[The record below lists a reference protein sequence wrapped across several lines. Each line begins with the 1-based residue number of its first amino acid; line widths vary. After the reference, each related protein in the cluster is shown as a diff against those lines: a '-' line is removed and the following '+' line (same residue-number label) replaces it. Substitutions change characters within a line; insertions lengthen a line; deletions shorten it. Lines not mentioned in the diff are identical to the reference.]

1 MRRFWS
7 DCEGN
12 IALLFA
18 LTMIP
23 MFGAVGVALDYSM
36 ASAYRTDMQ
45 KALDATALA
54 LTRIMPANQAT
65 LDTVG
70 NQYFQANF
78 GNHTLTNL
86 QLTVTPEVGKLKLS
100 AKGTY
105 RVQMANIVGASTI
118 ELGTNSEAKWSI
130 GKVEIALSLD
140 NTGSMLSNNKIGE
153 LKAATH
159 NLLDVL
165 EAAAKTP
172 GDAKVAIIPFNTTVN
187 VGTSYKNEAWLRW
200 DLLDCNG
207 GQSGTG
213 CGSPPQDS
221 WTGCATDRNKDPGSV
236 NYNVKDTE
244 PAGDETKYPGVQCS
258 GGLASIMPLT
268 YDWNALHN
276 KVNSLAASGTT
287 NVTIGLVW
295 GWHMLSPS
303 AVFTQGVAY
312 NTDNLQ
318 KYIILLTDGDNTQDR
333 WSSSEWSI
341 NNRTA
346 AACNNIKALLK
357 PNGDPQIKIYTVR
370 VIDGNANL
378 LQNCATNSSMYYD
391 VQNASELSSV
401 FSSIGAEIANLH
413 LSK

>member
-12 IALLFA
+12 IAILFA
-18 LTMIP
+18 LTVIP

-70 NQYFQANF
+70 NQYFQANL

-86 QLTVTPEVGKLKLS
+86 QLTVTSEVGKLKLS

-105 RVQMANIVGASTI
+105 KVQMANIVGASTV
-118 ELGTNSEAKWSI
+118 ELGTTSEAKWNI
-130 GKVEIALSLD
+130 GKVEIALALD
-140 NTGSMLSNNKIGE
+140 NTGSMAGTKLAE
-153 LKAATH
+153 LKNAAN

-165 EAAAKTP
+165 QAAAKQP
-172 GDAKVAIIPFNTTVN
+172 GDAKVAIIPFNITVN
-187 VGTSYKNEAWLRW
+187 VGTANKNEAWLRW
-200 DLLDCNG
+200 NLLDCNG

-213 CGSPPQDS
+213 CGDPPQDS
-221 WTGCATDRNKDPGSV
+221 WTGCVTDRNKDPDSV
-236 NYNVKDTE
+236 NYNVKDTA
-244 PAGDETKYPGVQCS
+244 PAADETKFPGVQCS
-258 GGLASIMPLT
+258 GGLASMLPLT
-268 YDWNALHN
+268 TDWTALHG
-276 KVNSLAASGTT
+276 KVNSMAASGLT

-295 GWHMLSPS
+295 AWHALSPT
-303 AVFTQGVAY
+303 AVLTEGAAY
-312 NTDNLQ
+312 DTENLQ
-318 KYIILLTDGDNTQDR
+318 KYIILLTDGNNTQDR
-333 WSSSEWSI
+333 WSSSESSI
-341 NNRTA
+341 NLRTQ

-357 PNGDPQIKIYTVR
+357 ANGDPQIKIYTVR
-370 VIDGNANL
+370 VINGNESL
-378 LQNCATNSSMYYD
+378 LQGCATNPGMYFN